1 MSSHVVLYLER
12 TSCVTSQST
21 SRNLNKMTQ
30 KVKAGRDRNLG
41 YDYSN
46 PPLADCQNVPGISVG
61 CGELGE
67 GLVRL
72 YSVS

>member
-1 MSSHVVLYLER
+1 
-12 TSCVTSQST
+12 
-21 SRNLNKMTQ
+21 MTQ

-67 GLVRL
+67 GLGAVIF
-72 YSVS
+72 SVVAGKGCERGWF